1 MKSLFM
7 LIYTL
12 VAITLTFLAASA
24 HKRKEGRYTEKLT
37 NVLIW
42 AMIAVLAQGV
52 IVSATNAVMAE
63 IGFSLFFIS
72 IDWILVNLLY
82 LICTFTSYEMRYK
95 RIAQIVLRTYLFVDT
110 MFFLTNYFT
119 RLEFNI
125 ERVTREN
132 QIYFKAFHQNLYTA
146 HLIACYIISAL
157 IAFLLIWKIA
167 HVTYLYWDRYIMMLV
182 AFLSVILWDAAYVFL
197 GDIIDYS
204 VMGYAM
210 AGILVYYNIMIY
222 KPKLLI
228 DHMLSN
234 IVNIG
239 RSAVIFFDADD
250 DCVYVNEKAKDLFEI
265 EDNDY
270 GDCGDKIEHILG
282 DTTIDRSLDYYD
294 VICNTMLRGISFHLD
309 VEYHLIEKSGKKLG
323 YFFSIEDRTA
333 DIDALNREHYLASHD
348 GLTGLF
354 NRDYFYSK
362 VKEVLDHDPQGE
374 YYLVAADVKDFKL
387 INDVF
392 GTRVGDNVLMA
403 IATAVKEHKHRDTI
417 ASRLTG
423 DKFCAF
429 ARREHFSESTLL
441 QGADAI
447 SKIKGVSYPL
457 VLRFGIYYIEDR
469 SLSISSMIDRAFM
482 TISYNRAEFKNR
494 IYYYDNRIR
503 EERLFEK
510 KLSGELTEAIVNENI
525 KLYLQPQCTAD
536 GSVKGAEALVRW
548 DHPEDGLLLPG
559 RFVPLFER
567 NGLIPVLDRYI
578 WECAAKLLR
587 KWKNEGLLNYYI
599 SVNIS
604 PTDFF
609 FLDVY
614 DEFHRLIKKYDID
627 PANLRLEI
635 TESIMINDIKRKLTV
650 LEELHKEGFIIE
662 MDDFGSGYSSLNMLK
677 DLPVDAIKI
686 DMGFLYNAGDMD
698 KSKKILRMVVE
709 LAKELKMPVICEG
722 VESEFQVEFLNGI
735 GCDYYQGYY
744 FSRPVPIDKFEQ
756 HMIQGG

>member
-1 MKSLFM
+1 
-7 LIYTL
+7 
-12 VAITLTFLAASA
+12 
-24 HKRKEGRYTEKLT
+24 
-37 NVLIW
+37 
-42 AMIAVLAQGV
+42 
-52 IVSATNAVMAE
+52 
-63 IGFSLFFIS
+63 
-72 IDWILVNLLY
+72 
-82 LICTFTSYEMRYK
+82 
-95 RIAQIVLRTYLFVDT
+95 
-110 MFFLTNYFT
+110 
-119 RLEFNI
+119 
-125 ERVTREN
+125 
-132 QIYFKAFHQNLYTA
+132 
-146 HLIACYIISAL
+146 
-157 IAFLLIWKIA
+157 
-167 HVTYLYWDRYIMMLV
+167 
-182 AFLSVILWDAAYVFL
+182 
-197 GDIIDYS
+197 
-204 VMGYAM
+204 
-210 AGILVYYNIMIY
+210 
-222 KPKLLI
+222 
-228 DHMLSN
+228 
-234 IVNIG
+234 
-239 RSAVIFFDADD
+239 
-250 DCVYVNEKAKDLFEI
+250 
-265 EDNDY
+265 
-270 GDCGDKIEHILG
+270 
-282 DTTIDRSLDYYD
+282 
-294 VICNTMLRGISFHLD
+294 
-309 VEYHLIEKSGKKLG
+309 
-323 YFFSIEDRTA
+323 
-333 DIDALNREHYLASHD
+333 
-348 GLTGLF
+348 
-354 NRDYFYSK
+354 
-362 VKEVLDHDPQGE
+362 
-374 YYLVAADVKDFKL
+374 
-387 INDVF
+387 
-392 GTRVGDNVLMA
+392 
-403 IATAVKEHKHRDTI
+403 
-417 ASRLTG
+417 
-423 DKFCAF
+423 
-429 ARREHFSESTLL
+429 
-441 QGADAI
+441 
-447 SKIKGVSYPL
+447 
-457 VLRFGIYYIEDR
+457 
-469 SLSISSMIDRAFM
+469 MIDRAFM

-503 EERLFEK
+503 EERLLEK